1 MAPPWW
7 EKVKNGIK
15 KRRQASILEPT
26 SNPTSIPSRTTPS
39 PTSSQP
45 VPEPVPGTSSQPPAS
60 KLSLGADKDSQ
71 LPNPQERLWH
81 EAYDD
86 LEKNEPKV
94 TQAFEKIIA
103 AKLGQ
108 NEPSTQLDQAAEHVI
123 TASWKPTTVQ
133 MHKLVHDGLDRT
145 EKTASVKQGLGNVL
159 QAVQTARVLM
169 NSAVQFVPQA
179 AVAWAG
185 VCLGLEV
192 LSNPIAEDR
201 ENREGII
208 YVLSRMEW
216 YWNLASLLLDEN
228 RNEQSFAGLRS
239 QLEKN
244 IRQVYE
250 KLLSYQLKS
259 ICLYDRHWLA
269 TISRDALKVD
279 GWADQLSKIKEVE
292 AAVQRDME
300 QYNTEKAKIWLGRLA
315 DTASAMEKSLQ
326 DIHLTIQNQALQQER
341 RFQDDK
347 DNQCLHDLFVTDPR
361 KDKKRIEETKGG
373 LLEGSYSWILEH
385 DDFIRFRNDRQSRL
399 LWIKGDPGKG
409 KTMLLCDQDPSLIK
423 HVRKKYDDKREKLFT
438 GANVWYEIRDIATAI
453 FEDPSLKDATIII
466 DALDECNTD
475 RELLLDLIVNSSTV
489 KWIISSRNWSD
500 IEAKLNNAKQMDKLH
515 LEINQD
521 AVARAVNFYI
531 EYKVDQ
537 LEKSKKYDEKT
548 KDAVRHYLTSN
559 ADGTFLWVALVC
571 HQLADQKVQKR
582 HTIKT
587 LRSFPPGLDALY
599 KRMMEQI
606 SKLYDADVCR
616 EILALVST
624 VYQPVSVDEL
634 KGLVLSLKDLGQDE
648 VQDIIA
654 SCGSFLTLR
663 EGSIFFVHQSAK
675 DFLLEKA
682 SDEILC
688 SGIQHQH
695 GEIFARSLDLLYNT
709 LRRDIYDLRNP
720 GFPVEKVKTPVS
732 GPLASIRYSCIFWV
746 DHLQDSGVV
755 TKTGMSKES
764 EVTSRILK
772 FLRNN
777 YLQWLEALSLM
788 RNIPEGVKAIE
799 KLEKTLIETNSQ
811 ELQSLVKDA
820 RRFILSQKGG
830 IEVAPLQVYTSAL
843 IFSPTKSLIRR
854 LFNREYPSWIKLAP
868 KVEADWNACLQ
879 TLEGHTGSVNSV
891 AFSADGRV
899 ASGSSDRT
907 VKLWD
912 ASSGSCLQTLEG
924 HTGSVNSVAFSAD
937 GRVASGSSDCTVKLW
952 DASSGSCLQTL
963 EGHTS
968 PVYSVAFSADGRVA
982 SGSYDRTV
990 KLWDASSGSC
1000 LQTLEGH
1007 TGSVYSVAFSA
1018 DGRVASGSYDR
1029 TVKLWDAGSG
1039 SCLQTLEGHT
1049 GPVCSVAFSVDGRVA
1064 SGSSDCT
1071 VKLWDAGSGSCLQT
1085 LEGHTKSVCSVAFS
1099 VDGRVASGS
1108 YDRTVKLW
1116 DAGSGSC
1123 LQTLEGHTGPVFSVA
1138 FSADGRVASGSDDR
1152 TVKLWDAGSGV
1163 CLQTLDVNRIINYIS
1178 FDPDNSSHLL
1188 TDADDIFL
1196 TSSLTDLMPSTR
1208 IALSNAYNQHRYS
1221 ISANRVWIVQN
1232 GNNLIWLP
1240 PECRPVASRV
1250 AGSTI
1255 VIGSR
1260 SGRVLIIRLATA
1272 VGASPYD
1279 EFLSSSEAVHPAI
1292 F

>member
-7 EKVKNGIK
+7 EKVKNRIK
-15 KRRQASILEPT
+15 KRRQTSILEPT

-45 VPEPVPGTSSQPPAS
+45 IAEPAPGTSSQLPAS

-133 MHKLVHDGLDRT
+133 MHKLVLDGLDRT

-228 RNEQSFAGLRS
+228 SNEQSFAGLRS

-300 QYNTEKAKIWLGRLA
+300 QYNTEKATIWLGRLA

-385 DDFIRFRNDRQSRL
+385 DHFIRFRNDRQSRL

-409 KTMLLCDQDPSLIK
+409 KTMLLCGIIDKIEQNPSDLLSYFFCQATSNELDNAISVMRGLIYNLIDQDPSLIK

-582 HTIKT
+582 HTIGT
-587 LRSFPPGLDALY
+587 LRSFPPGLNALY
-599 KRMMEQI
+599 KRMIEQI
-606 SKLYDADVCR
+606 SESKDAEVCR

-648 VQDIIA
+648 VQEIIA

-675 DFLLEKA
+675 DFLLENA

-720 GFPVEKVKTPVS
+720 GFPVEKVKTPAS
-732 GPLASIRYSCIFWV
+732 DPLASIRYSCIFWV

-755 TKTGMSKES
+755 TKAGMSKES
-764 EVTSRILK
+764 EFTSSILK

-879 TLEGHTGSVNSV
+879 TLEGHTGSVWSV

-899 ASGSSDRT
+899 ASGSSDST

-912 ASSGSCLQTLEG
+912 AGSGSCLQTLEG
-924 HTGSVNSVAFSAD
+924 HTG
-937 GRVASGSSDCTVKLW
+937 
-952 DASSGSCLQTL
+952 
-963 EGHTS
+963 
-968 PVYSVAFSADGRVA
+968 PVWSVAFSADGRVA
-982 SGSYDRTV
+982 SGSYDDTV
-990 KLWDASSGSC
+990 KLWDAGSGSC

-1018 DGRVASGSYDR
+1018 DGRVASGSYDDA
-1029 TVKLWDAGSG
+1029 VKLWDAGSG

-1049 GPVCSVAFSVDGRVA
+1049 GSV
-1064 SGSSDCT
+1064 
-1071 VKLWDAGSGSCLQT
+1071 W
-1085 LEGHTKSVCSVAFS
+1085 
-1099 VDGRVASGS
+1099 
-1108 YDRTVKLW
+1108 
-1116 DAGSGSC
+1116 
-1123 LQTLEGHTGPVFSVA
+1123 SVA
-1138 FSADGRVASGSDDR
+1138 FSADGRVASGSSDR
-1152 TVKLWDAGSGV
+1152 TVKLWDASSGV

-1260 SGRVLIIRLATA
+1260 SGRVLVIRLATA